1 MKVLAGAVLG
11 FMIVLVAAALV
22 AVTGGVDVGATSPPS
37 KFEQRVANYMLKRS
51 VARRAPRTGNP
62 LAASPEVWR
71 SGLAHFKENCVM
83 CHGAPGVEESE
94 FGQGLNP
101 PAPDLTLPSVQ
112 EMSDGQLFWI
122 VSNGI
127 RMTGMPAFS
136 PTHKP
141 EEVWKIV
148 AFLRHLPELSD
159 EEQKAL
165 KAGSEEAE
173 QHHEAAVGV
182 EKDEHVHAKGEE
194 HHHEEKSSAKP
205 KSTGGGHSHTTPGPK
220 M

>member
-1 MKVLAGAVLG
+1 
-11 FMIVLVAAALV
+11 
-22 AVTGGVDVGATSPPS
+22 
-37 KFEQRVANYMLKRS
+37 
-51 VARRAPRTGNP
+51 
-62 LAASPEVWR
+62 
-71 SGLAHFKENCVM
+71 M

-101 PAPDLTLPSVQ
+101 PAPDLTLPVIQ
-112 EMSDGQLFWI
+112 KMSDGELFWI

-148 AFLRHLPELSD
+148 SFVRHLPELTD

-165 KAGSEEAE
+165 GAGTDEKAHHGEAGSEAP
-173 QHHEAAVGV
+173 G
-182 EKDEHVHAKGEE
+182 KEE
-194 HHHEEKSSAKP
+194 SSPPPVTP
-205 KSTGGGHSHTTPGPK
+205 KK
-220 M
+220 